1 MIDKTVLEQKTDE
14 VMSTLKMIAAENLET
29 DISVDDIDE
38 NASLYEDGIG
48 LDSINVVS
56 FIVAVEEKFE
66 LSFDGDDINTAVFSN
81 LKSLAEY
88 ISARKN

>member
-1 MIDKTVLEQKTDE
+1 MIDKTVVEKKTDE
-14 VMSTLKMIAAENLET
+14 VMLTLKIIAVENLET
-29 DISVDDIDE
+29 EISVDDIDE

-56 FIVAVEEKFE
+56 FIVAVEEKFA
-66 LSFDGDDINTAVFSN
+66 LSFDGDDINTSVFSN

-88 ISARKN
+88 ISARKD

>member
-1 MIDKTVLEQKTDE
+1 MIDKTVVEKKTDE
-14 VMSTLKMIAAENLET
+14 VMSTLKLIAVENLET

-66 LSFDGDDINTAVFSN
+66 LSFDGDDINTSVFSN

-88 ISARKN
+88 ISARKD

>member
-29 DISVDDIDE
+29 DVSADDIDE

-66 LSFDGDDINTAVFSN
+66 LSFDGDDINTSVFSN

-88 ISARKN
+88 ISARKV